1 MKRISLLGATGSIG
15 VSTLN
20 VVGAHPDRFAVV
32 ALAAGRNVALLK
44 RQIEQFRPRLAAM
57 IDEAHAGELRRLLG
71 PASVTTVLSGPE
83 GYRETAVAAEADMV
97 VSAMVGAAGL
107 LPTLDA
113 IGAGKGIA
121 RVKKETLVMAG
132 HIVLRKASER
142 GVKIIPVDSE
152 HSAIFQCLL
161 GNRRE
166 DVRRLILT
174 ASGGPFLHASMEEL
188 AKVTTAQALRHPN
201 WTMGKK
207 ITIDSAT
214 MMNKGLEVIE
224 AGWLFGLPGEAID
237 VLIHPQSIVHSMV
250 EYRDGSVIA
259 QMGVPDMRLPI
270 AYALSYP
277 QRLKRDEET
286 LDLRKVGTLT
296 FFQPDPVRF
305 PALRLAYE
313 AVKAGGTM
321 PAVLNGANEM
331 AVAAFIAE
339 HIRFDR
345 IVTVV
350 QEVLSR
356 HQGQADPGID
366 AVLAADRW
374 AREEAGIIIK
384 GIQN

>member
-1 MKRISLLGATGSIG
+1 MKRISLLGSTGSIG
-15 VSTLN
+15 VSTLD
-20 VVGAHPDRFAVV
+20 VIGARPDQFAVT
-32 ALAAGRNVALLK
+32 ALAAGRNVALMK
-44 RQIEQFRPRLAAM
+44 QQIERFRPQLAAM

-71 PASVTTVLSGPE
+71 PASVTDILSGPE
-83 GYRETAVAAEADMV
+83 GYRETAAAADAEMV

-113 IGAGKGIA
+113 IEAGKDIA
-121 RVKKETLVMAG
+121 LANKETLVMAG

-161 GNRRE
+161 GHRRE
-166 DVRRLILT
+166 DVRRIILT
-174 ASGGPFLHASMEEL
+174 ASGGPFLHASEEEL

-237 VLIHPQSIVHSMV
+237 VLIHPQSIVHSLV

-277 QRLKRDEET
+277 NRLTRNEET
-286 LDLRKVGTLT
+286 LDLPKVGTLT
-296 FFQPDPVRF
+296 FLHPDPVRF

-313 AVKAGGTM
+313 AAKAGGTM
-321 PAVLNGANEM
+321 PAVLNGANET
-331 AVAAFIAE
+331 AVTAFIE
-339 HIRFDR
+339 ERIRFNR
-345 IVTVV
+345 IVSVV

-356 HQGQADPGID
+356 HRGPADPGID
-366 AVLAADRW
+366 AILAADRW
-374 AREEAGIIIK
+374 AREEAENVIK
-384 GIQN
+384 GMKN